1 MRLCDGNTVTPQAI
15 ESTSSSRAIA
25 QLLLRCRL
33 LRCPNLDY
41 FCFLLGRN
49 VVNFSSHLTE
59 YGWSVGLNSFHFASL
74 IALVRSS
81 IRCSQLRGVLLPLLL
96 LLLSVASSSRVPVGM
111 PPRIHCASLPISALP
126 IFLPFLLLLGSRS
139 RLHLELQLC
148 AQHSVV
154 VPPSESVDA
163 RSPAYVA

>member
-1 MRLCDGNTVTPQAI
+1 MRY
-15 ESTSSSRAIA
+15 
-25 QLLLRCRL
+25 
-33 LRCPNLDY
+33 PNLDY

-74 IALVRSS
+74 IVLVRSS
-81 IRCSQLRGVLLPLLL
+81 IRCSQLRGMLLPLLL

-111 PPRIHCASLPISALP
+111 PPRIHFASLPISAPPNLSAVP
-126 IFLPFLLLLGSRS
+126 SPPRFSIST
-139 RLHLELQLC
+139 HLELQLR

-163 RSPAYVA
+163 RSPAHVT